1 MTLREEITVYE
12 AYLEGEMKFGESM
25 ILKTS
30 QIFLLSEYMVY
41 FAHLNNIGQVRIS
54 EKVNHRNRLVR
65 FDINLMKGSSFSYD
79 TFCLP

>member
-54 EKVNHRNRLVR
+54 EKVNHRNRVVR

>member
-79 TFCLP
+79 IFCLP